1 MSKVSPIPKGY
12 HSITPYLVIKGAA
25 QAIEYYKKVFGAK
38 EEVRMNGPDGKVGHA
53 LLQIGDS
60 RIMLADENP
69 SMGPGYTSAAT
80 MGSTPVSQYLY
91 LPSVDRIVERAPAA
105 VANIFKPRR
114 TQSHGA

>member
-38 EEVRMNGPDGKVGHA
+38 EEVRMNGPDGKVGQA
-53 LLQIGDS
+53 ELQIGDS

-80 MGSTPVSQYLY
+80 KTSSPLSLYLY
-91 LPSVDRIVERAPAA
+91 LPVRNLDVHRAPSAA
-105 VANIFKPRR
+105 PTTSHPR
-114 TQSHGA
+114 